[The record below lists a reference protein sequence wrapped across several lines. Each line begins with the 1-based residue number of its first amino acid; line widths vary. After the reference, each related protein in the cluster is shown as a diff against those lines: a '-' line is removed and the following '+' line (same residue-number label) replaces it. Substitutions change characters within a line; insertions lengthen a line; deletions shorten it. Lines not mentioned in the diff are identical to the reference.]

1 MHRFF
6 AEPGQIGEKEIV
18 ITGAD
23 VNHIRNVLRM
33 RTGEEVLIADGRGAE
48 YRCKLT
54 DLGENEVRAQILWKL
69 DGNAELASA
78 ITLFQGLPKSD
89 KMDLIVQ
96 KCVELGVDRIVPVS
110 TKRAVVKL
118 DAKKEQTRLKRWNTI
133 SESAAKQSG
142 RGVIPEV
149 SGVMSFEKALE
160 EAKKLGATA
169 LFGEKYGDV
178 VRVVNMGGYSVE
190 FCGGTHL
197 DNTAKVGPFEIESE
211 CSVASGVRRIEAFT
225 GKLCLKKL
233 EANRALL
240 SEVSSRL
247 KVKPLDLANRLQSHM
262 DEIKEL
268 RRAIE
273 QYRAKE
279 SAGEVDRF
287 LFGAHEIKGLR
298 VMTTVLP
305 KADPARLRQMGDM
318 LRDKEPNVVAVLA
331 SVKDDKPTFLAV
343 CGKEAVKHGIK
354 AGELVKLVCTACGG
368 SGGGKPDSAMGGGK
382 DLMKVD
388 NALAMVDDFVNEKI

>member
-54 DLGENEVRAQILWKL
+54 DLSENEVRAQILWKL

-78 ITLFQGLPKSD
+78 VTLFQGLPKSD

-118 DAKKEQTRLKRWNTI
+118 DAKKEETRLKRWNTI

-160 EAKKLGATA
+160 EAKKLEVLLIPYERAEHMAETRRVM
-169 LFGEKYGDV
+169 GEIRPGQSV
-178 VRVVNMGGYSVE
+178 GIFIGPEGG
-190 FCGGTHL
+190 
-197 DNTAKVGPFEIESE
+197 FEESE
-211 CSVASGVRRIEAFT
+211 VEEAVAAGARAITLGRRI
-225 GKLCLKKL
+225 
-233 EANRALL
+233 
-240 SEVSSRL
+240 
-247 KVKPLDLANRLQSHM
+247 
-262 DEIKEL
+262 L
-268 RRAIE
+268 RTE
-273 QYRAKE
+273 T
-279 SAGEVDRF
+279 AG
-287 LFGAHEIKGLR
+287 
-298 VMTTVLP
+298 
-305 KADPARLRQMGDM
+305 
-318 LRDKEPNVVAVLA
+318 
-331 SVKDDKPTFLAV
+331 LAV
-343 CGKEAVKHGIK
+343 M
-354 AGELVKLVCTACGG
+354 
-368 SGGGKPDSAMGGGK
+368 AMLGY
-382 DLMKVD
+382 L
-388 NALAMVDDFVNEKI
+388 LEE

>member
-33 RTGEEVLIADGRGAE
+33 RADEEVLIADGQGAE

-78 ITLFQGLPKSD
+78 VTLFQGLPKSD

-110 TKRAVVKL
+110 TKRAVVKM

-160 EAKKLGATA
+160 DAKKLDVLLIPYERAEHMAETRRVM
-169 LFGEKYGDV
+169 GEIRPGQSV
-178 VRVVNMGGYSVE
+178 GIFIGPEGG
-190 FCGGTHL
+190 
-197 DNTAKVGPFEIESE
+197 FEESE
-211 CSVASGVRRIEAFT
+211 VEEAVAAGARAITLGRRI
-225 GKLCLKKL
+225 
-233 EANRALL
+233 
-240 SEVSSRL
+240 
-247 KVKPLDLANRLQSHM
+247 
-262 DEIKEL
+262 L
-268 RRAIE
+268 RTE
-273 QYRAKE
+273 T
-279 SAGEVDRF
+279 AG
-287 LFGAHEIKGLR
+287 
-298 VMTTVLP
+298 
-305 KADPARLRQMGDM
+305 
-318 LRDKEPNVVAVLA
+318 
-331 SVKDDKPTFLAV
+331 LAV
-343 CGKEAVKHGIK
+343 M
-354 AGELVKLVCTACGG
+354 
-368 SGGGKPDSAMGGGK
+368 AMLGY
-382 DLMKVD
+382 L
-388 NALAMVDDFVNEKI
+388 LEE

>member
-33 RTGEEVLIADGRGAE
+33 RADEEVLIADGRGAE

-149 SGVMSFEKALE
+149 SGVMSFGKALE
-160 EAKKLGATA
+160 EAKKLDVLLIPYERAEHMAETRRVM
-169 LFGEKYGDV
+169 GEIRPGQSV
-178 VRVVNMGGYSVE
+178 GIFIGPEGG
-190 FCGGTHL
+190 
-197 DNTAKVGPFEIESE
+197 FEESE
-211 CSVASGVRRIEAFT
+211 VEEAVAAGAKAITLGKRI
-225 GKLCLKKL
+225 
-233 EANRALL
+233 
-240 SEVSSRL
+240 
-247 KVKPLDLANRLQSHM
+247 
-262 DEIKEL
+262 L
-268 RRAIE
+268 RTE
-273 QYRAKE
+273 T
-279 SAGEVDRF
+279 AG
-287 LFGAHEIKGLR
+287 
-298 VMTTVLP
+298 
-305 KADPARLRQMGDM
+305 
-318 LRDKEPNVVAVLA
+318 
-331 SVKDDKPTFLAV
+331 LAV
-343 CGKEAVKHGIK
+343 M
-354 AGELVKLVCTACGG
+354 
-368 SGGGKPDSAMGGGK
+368 AM
-382 DLMKVD
+382 LSY
-388 NALAMVDDFVNEKI
+388 LLEE

>member
-54 DLGENEVRAQILWKL
+54 DLSENEVRAQILWKL

-78 ITLFQGLPKSD
+78 VTLFQGLPKSD

-118 DAKKEQTRLKRWNTI
+118 DAKKEETRLKRWNTI

-160 EAKKLGATA
+160 EAKKLDVLLIPYERAEHMAETRRVM
-169 LFGEKYGDV
+169 GEIRPGQSV
-178 VRVVNMGGYSVE
+178 GIFIGPEGG
-190 FCGGTHL
+190 
-197 DNTAKVGPFEIESE
+197 FEESE
-211 CSVASGVRRIEAFT
+211 VEEAVAAGAKAITLGRRI
-225 GKLCLKKL
+225 
-233 EANRALL
+233 
-240 SEVSSRL
+240 
-247 KVKPLDLANRLQSHM
+247 
-262 DEIKEL
+262 L
-268 RRAIE
+268 RTE
-273 QYRAKE
+273 T
-279 SAGEVDRF
+279 AG
-287 LFGAHEIKGLR
+287 
-298 VMTTVLP
+298 
-305 KADPARLRQMGDM
+305 
-318 LRDKEPNVVAVLA
+318 
-331 SVKDDKPTFLAV
+331 LAV
-343 CGKEAVKHGIK
+343 M
-354 AGELVKLVCTACGG
+354 
-368 SGGGKPDSAMGGGK
+368 AMLGY
-382 DLMKVD
+382 L
-388 NALAMVDDFVNEKI
+388 LEE

>member
-54 DLGENEVRAQILWKL
+54 DLSENEVRAQILWKL

-78 ITLFQGLPKSD
+78 VTLFQGLPKSD

-118 DAKKEQTRLKRWNTI
+118 DAKKEETRLKRWNTI

-160 EAKKLGATA
+160 EAKKLDVLLIPYERAEHMA
-169 LFGEKYGDV
+169 ESRRVMGEIRPGQSV
-178 VRVVNMGGYSVE
+178 GVFIGPEGG
-190 FCGGTHL
+190 
-197 DNTAKVGPFEIESE
+197 FEESE
-211 CSVASGVRRIEAFT
+211 VEEAVAAGAKAITLGKRI
-225 GKLCLKKL
+225 
-233 EANRALL
+233 
-240 SEVSSRL
+240 
-247 KVKPLDLANRLQSHM
+247 
-262 DEIKEL
+262 L
-268 RRAIE
+268 RTE
-273 QYRAKE
+273 T
-279 SAGEVDRF
+279 AG
-287 LFGAHEIKGLR
+287 
-298 VMTTVLP
+298 
-305 KADPARLRQMGDM
+305 
-318 LRDKEPNVVAVLA
+318 
-331 SVKDDKPTFLAV
+331 LAV
-343 CGKEAVKHGIK
+343 MSMLSYLLE
-354 AGELVKLVCTACGG
+354 E
-368 SGGGKPDSAMGGGK
+368 
-382 DLMKVD
+382 
-388 NALAMVDDFVNEKI
+388 

>member
-33 RTGEEVLIADGRGAE
+33 RTDEEVLIADGQGAE

-96 KCVELGVDRIVPVS
+96 KCVELGVDRIIPVS

-149 SGVMSFEKALE
+149 SGVMSFGKALE
-160 EAKKLGATA
+160 EAKKLDVLLIPYERAEHMAETRRVM
-169 LFGEKYGDV
+169 GEIRPGQSV
-178 VRVVNMGGYSVE
+178 GIFIGPEGG
-190 FCGGTHL
+190 
-197 DNTAKVGPFEIESE
+197 FEESE
-211 CSVASGVRRIEAFT
+211 VEEAVAAGAKAITLGKRI
-225 GKLCLKKL
+225 
-233 EANRALL
+233 
-240 SEVSSRL
+240 
-247 KVKPLDLANRLQSHM
+247 
-262 DEIKEL
+262 L
-268 RRAIE
+268 RTE
-273 QYRAKE
+273 T
-279 SAGEVDRF
+279 AG
-287 LFGAHEIKGLR
+287 
-298 VMTTVLP
+298 
-305 KADPARLRQMGDM
+305 
-318 LRDKEPNVVAVLA
+318 
-331 SVKDDKPTFLAV
+331 LAV
-343 CGKEAVKHGIK
+343 M
-354 AGELVKLVCTACGG
+354 
-368 SGGGKPDSAMGGGK
+368 AMLGY
-382 DLMKVD
+382 L
-388 NALAMVDDFVNEKI
+388 LEE

>member
-33 RTGEEVLIADGRGAE
+33 RADEEVLIADGQGAE

-78 ITLFQGLPKSD
+78 VTLFQGLPKSD

-96 KCVELGVDRIVPVS
+96 KCVELGVARIVPVS

-160 EAKKLGATA
+160 EAKKL
-169 LFGEKYGDV
+169 DV
-178 VRVVNMGGYSVE
+178 LLIPYERAEHMAETRRVMGSIQPGQSVGIFIGPE
-190 FCGGTHL
+190 GG
-197 DNTAKVGPFEIESE
+197 FEESE
-211 CSVASGVRRIEAFT
+211 VEEAVAAGAQAITLGKRI
-225 GKLCLKKL
+225 
-233 EANRALL
+233 
-240 SEVSSRL
+240 
-247 KVKPLDLANRLQSHM
+247 
-262 DEIKEL
+262 L
-268 RRAIE
+268 RTE
-273 QYRAKE
+273 T
-279 SAGEVDRF
+279 AG
-287 LFGAHEIKGLR
+287 
-298 VMTTVLP
+298 
-305 KADPARLRQMGDM
+305 
-318 LRDKEPNVVAVLA
+318 
-331 SVKDDKPTFLAV
+331 LAV
-343 CGKEAVKHGIK
+343 M
-354 AGELVKLVCTACGG
+354 
-368 SGGGKPDSAMGGGK
+368 AMLGY
-382 DLMKVD
+382 L
-388 NALAMVDDFVNEKI
+388 LEE

>member
-33 RTGEEVLIADGRGAE
+33 RADEEVLIADGQGAE

-69 DGNAELASA
+69 DSNAELASA
-78 ITLFQGLPKSD
+78 VTLFQGLPKSD

-160 EAKKLGATA
+160 DAKKLDVLLIPYERAEHMAETRRVM
-169 LFGEKYGDV
+169 GEIRPGQSV
-178 VRVVNMGGYSVE
+178 GIFIGPEGG
-190 FCGGTHL
+190 
-197 DNTAKVGPFEIESE
+197 FEESE
-211 CSVASGVRRIEAFT
+211 VEEAVAAGARAITLGRRI
-225 GKLCLKKL
+225 
-233 EANRALL
+233 
-240 SEVSSRL
+240 
-247 KVKPLDLANRLQSHM
+247 
-262 DEIKEL
+262 L
-268 RRAIE
+268 RTE
-273 QYRAKE
+273 T
-279 SAGEVDRF
+279 AG
-287 LFGAHEIKGLR
+287 
-298 VMTTVLP
+298 
-305 KADPARLRQMGDM
+305 
-318 LRDKEPNVVAVLA
+318 
-331 SVKDDKPTFLAV
+331 LAV
-343 CGKEAVKHGIK
+343 M
-354 AGELVKLVCTACGG
+354 
-368 SGGGKPDSAMGGGK
+368 AMLGY
-382 DLMKVD
+382 L
-388 NALAMVDDFVNEKI
+388 LEE

>member
-54 DLGENEVRAQILWKL
+54 DLGENEVHAQILWKL

-78 ITLFQGLPKSD
+78 VTLFQGLPKSD

-160 EAKKLGATA
+160 EAKKLDVLLIPYERAEHMAETRRVM
-169 LFGEKYGDV
+169 GEIRPGQSV
-178 VRVVNMGGYSVE
+178 GIFIGPEGG
-190 FCGGTHL
+190 
-197 DNTAKVGPFEIESE
+197 FEESE
-211 CSVASGVRRIEAFT
+211 VEEAVAAGAKAITLGKRI
-225 GKLCLKKL
+225 
-233 EANRALL
+233 
-240 SEVSSRL
+240 
-247 KVKPLDLANRLQSHM
+247 
-262 DEIKEL
+262 L
-268 RRAIE
+268 RTE
-273 QYRAKE
+273 T
-279 SAGEVDRF
+279 AG
-287 LFGAHEIKGLR
+287 
-298 VMTTVLP
+298 
-305 KADPARLRQMGDM
+305 
-318 LRDKEPNVVAVLA
+318 
-331 SVKDDKPTFLAV
+331 LAV
-343 CGKEAVKHGIK
+343 M
-354 AGELVKLVCTACGG
+354 
-368 SGGGKPDSAMGGGK
+368 AM
-382 DLMKVD
+382 LSY
-388 NALAMVDDFVNEKI
+388 LLEE

>member
-33 RTGEEVLIADGRGAE
+33 RADEEVLIADGQGAE

-54 DLGENEVRAQILWKL
+54 ELGENEVRAQILWKL

-96 KCVELGVDRIVPVS
+96 KCVELGVNRIVPVS

-149 SGVMSFEKALE
+149 SGVMSFGKALE
-160 EAKKLGATA
+160 EAKKLDVLLIPYERAEHMAETRRVM
-169 LFGEKYGDV
+169 GEIRPGQSV
-178 VRVVNMGGYSVE
+178 GIFIGPEGG
-190 FCGGTHL
+190 
-197 DNTAKVGPFEIESE
+197 FEESE
-211 CSVASGVRRIEAFT
+211 VEEAVAAGAQAITLGKRI
-225 GKLCLKKL
+225 
-233 EANRALL
+233 
-240 SEVSSRL
+240 
-247 KVKPLDLANRLQSHM
+247 
-262 DEIKEL
+262 L
-268 RRAIE
+268 RTE
-273 QYRAKE
+273 T
-279 SAGEVDRF
+279 AG
-287 LFGAHEIKGLR
+287 
-298 VMTTVLP
+298 
-305 KADPARLRQMGDM
+305 
-318 LRDKEPNVVAVLA
+318 
-331 SVKDDKPTFLAV
+331 LAV
-343 CGKEAVKHGIK
+343 M
-354 AGELVKLVCTACGG
+354 
-368 SGGGKPDSAMGGGK
+368 AM
-382 DLMKVD
+382 LSY
-388 NALAMVDDFVNEKI
+388 LLEE